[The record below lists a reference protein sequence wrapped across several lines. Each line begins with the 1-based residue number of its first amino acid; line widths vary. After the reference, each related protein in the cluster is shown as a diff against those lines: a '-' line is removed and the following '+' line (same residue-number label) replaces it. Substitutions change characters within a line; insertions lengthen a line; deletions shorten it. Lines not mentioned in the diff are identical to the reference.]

1 MSRQGSGNL
10 RVNAKLTMML
20 VEMLDL
26 IVEGPLLVTG
36 KWIIIK
42 LMNVILLQF
51 ILVPTKII
59 ILIL

>member
-1 MSRQGSGNL
+1 
-10 RVNAKLTMML
+10 MML